1 MAALKIQRSSYKLS
15 SQFIFG
21 SAFERTPAQFSIMA
35 AFAIVKYSSSSLKLM
50 AAKKKAS
57 KKKPAKK

>member
-1 MAALKIQRSSYKLS
+1 MVPAKRS
-15 SQFIFG
+15 IFD
-21 SAFERTPAQFSIMA
+21 
-35 AFAIVKYSSSSLKLM
+35 FAIVKYQSFSLKLM